1 MRLEYGDYSLELITI
16 EEARKHV
23 ANGLVCYDFTKLT
36 AINTCP
42 TFGVLRYALH
52 RTESSSTRSMAIDA
66 GKACHDYF
74 AALRVWSLRN
84 QHKDSP
90 KQITKIGLHA
100 TKLFGSVRFAEMLS
114 APQDA
119 TDEFSNAINFCLP
132 ALHTS
137 GFYDSPSDR
146 RRTMANLEQ
155 SCLSYTSRYLM
166 SEMPVV
172 LEGELVGVELPFCI
186 LFRKRS
192 ASDTPVYIYTGRI
205 DGLHNYNSAP
215 HIAENKTAFRLDDVW
230 RMMFHTSNQ
239 VTGYMVAATLLLER
253 EVLNGFV
260 MGTQI
265 PQPKSMTDGVAFEQV
280 SRNDSDFTRWTE
292 WIEHSVN
299 VYQEF
304 VHRPTAAPR
313 YTHSCNRYF
322 HPCQFIPYCTMPRE
336 EQVDMIEAMSVEEW
350 SPLDHVGEVADNSTG
365 DV

>member
-1 MRLEYGDYSLELITI
+1 MKLEFGDYILELISI
-16 EEARKHV
+16 AEAREYV
-23 ANGLVCYDFTKLT
+23 ATGIVCYDFTKLT

-52 RTESSSTRSMAIDA
+52 RTEASSSRSMAIDA

-74 AALRVWSLRN
+74 AAQRVWSLRRAYI
-84 QHKDSP
+84 DSP
-90 KQITKIGLHA
+90 EQLTKIGLHA
-100 TKLFGSVRFAEMLS
+100 TKLFGSVRYAEMLS

-119 TDEFSNAINFCLP
+119 TDDFSNAINFCLP

-166 SEMPVV
+166 SEMPVL
-172 LEGELVGVELPFCI
+172 LESELVGVEVPFCI

-192 ASDTPVYIYTGRI
+192 ASNTPVYIYTGRI
-205 DGLHNYNSAP
+205 DGLHNYNSVP
-215 HIAENKTAFRLDDVW
+215 HIAENKTAYKLGDVW

-253 EVLNGFV
+253 EVTDGFV

-280 SRNDSDFTRWTE
+280 VRSESDFIRWTE
-292 WIEHSVN
+292 WIAHSVS
-299 VYQEF
+299 VYENYIR
-304 VHRPTAAPR
+304 RPTYSPR

-336 EQVDMIEAMSVEEW
+336 EQVDMIENMSVEEW

-365 DV
+365 EV

>member
-1 MRLEYGDYSLELITI
+1 MKLEYAGYTLELITI

-23 ANGLVCYDFTKLT
+23 QSNIVCYDFTKFT

-52 RTESSSTRSMAIDA
+52 RTETSSSRSMAIDA

-74 AALRVWSLRN
+74 AAQRVWSLRN
-84 QHKDSP
+84 QYQSDAASL
-90 KQITKIGLHA
+90 TKIGLHA
-100 TKLFGSVRFAEMLS
+100 TRLFGSVRYAEMLS
-114 APQDA
+114 QPQDA
-119 TDEFSNAINFCLP
+119 PDAFSNAINFCLP

-155 SCLSYTSRYLM
+155 ACLSYSSRYLM

-186 LFRKRS
+186 LFREAKSNKPRF
-192 ASDTPVYIYTGRI
+192 IYTGRI
-205 DGLHNYNSAP
+205 DGLHTYNDVP
-215 HIAENKTAFRLDDVW
+215 HIAENKTAYRLDDTW

-239 VTGYMVAATLLLER
+239 VTGYMVAATLMLQK
-253 EVLNGFV
+253 EVTDGFV

-280 SRNDSDFTRWTE
+280 QRNGSDFERWAEWTLHSIALYEEFINVPTR
-292 WIEHSVN
+292 
-299 VYQEF
+299 
-304 VHRPTAAPR
+304 APR

-322 HPCQFIPYCTMPRE
+322 HPCQFIPFCTMPRE
-336 EQVDMIEAMSVEEW
+336 EQADMIEAMAIEEW
-350 SPLDHVGEVADNSTG
+350 SPLDHVGETADNSTG
-365 DV
+365 EV

>member
-23 ANGLVCYDFTKLT
+23 SQGLVCYDFTKLT

-74 AALRVWSLRN
+74 AAQRVWSLRN
-84 QHKDSP
+84 HYKDNNAA
-90 KQITKIGLHA
+90 ITRIGLHA

-119 TDEFSNAINFCLP
+119 ADEFSNAINFCLP

-166 SEMPVV
+166 SEMPVI

-186 LFRKRS
+186 LFRNKVS
-192 ASDTPVYIYTGRI
+192 QTPLYIYTGRI
-205 DGLHNYNSAP
+205 DGLHNYNAV
-215 HIAENKTAFRLDDVW
+215 LDP
-230 RMMFHTSNQ
+230 FCPSCK
-239 VTGYMVAATLLLER
+239 VTVIT
-253 EVLNGFV
+253 
-260 MGTQI
+260 
-265 PQPKSMTDGVAFEQV
+265 
-280 SRNDSDFTRWTE
+280 
-292 WIEHSVN
+292 
-299 VYQEF
+299 
-304 VHRPTAAPR
+304 
-313 YTHSCNRYF
+313 
-322 HPCQFIPYCTMPRE
+322 
-336 EQVDMIEAMSVEEW
+336 
-350 SPLDHVGEVADNSTG
+350 
-365 DV
+365 

>member
-1 MRLEYGDYSLELITI
+1 MKLEFGDYILELISI
-16 EEARKHV
+16 AEAREYV
-23 ANGLVCYDFTKLT
+23 ATGIVCYDFTKLT

-52 RTESSSTRSMAIDA
+52 RTEASSSRSMAIDA

-74 AALRVWSLRN
+74 AAQRVWSLRRAYI
-84 QHKDSP
+84 DSP
-90 KQITKIGLHA
+90 EQLTKIGLHA
-100 TKLFGSVRFAEMLS
+100 TKLFGSVRYAEMLS

-119 TDEFSNAINFCLP
+119 TDDFSNAINFCLP

-166 SEMPVV
+166 SEMPVL
-172 LEGELVGVELPFCI
+172 LESELVGVEVPFCI

-192 ASDTPVYIYTGRI
+192 ASNTPVYIYTGRI
-205 DGLHNYNSAP
+205 DGLHNYNSVP
-215 HIAENKTAFRLDDVW
+215 HIAENKTAYKLDDVW

-253 EVLNGFV
+253 EVTDGFV

-280 SRNDSDFTRWTE
+280 VRSESDFIRWTE
-292 WIEHSVN
+292 WIAHSVS
-299 VYQEF
+299 VYENYIR
-304 VHRPTAAPR
+304 RPTYSPR

-336 EQVDMIEAMSVEEW
+336 EQVDMIENMSVEEW

-365 DV
+365 EV

>member
-1 MRLEYGDYSLELITI
+1 MKLEYAGHTLELISI
-16 EEARKHV
+16 EEAKKHV
-23 ANGLVCYDFTKLT
+23 QAGLVCYDFTKFT
-36 AINTCP
+36 AVNTCP
-42 TFGVLRYALH
+42 TFGVLRYGLH
-52 RTESSSTRSMAIDA
+52 RTESSSSRSMAIDA

-84 QHKDSP
+84 HYKDEAD
-90 KQITKIGLHA
+90 KITKIGLHA
-100 TKLFGSVRFAEMLS
+100 TKLFGSVRYAEMLS

-119 TDEFSNAINFCLP
+119 PDAFSNAINFCLP

-137 GFYDSPSDR
+137 GFYDSPTDR

-155 SCLSYTSRYLM
+155 SCLSYTSRYFM

-172 LEGELVGVELPFCI
+172 LESDLVGVELPFCI
-186 LFRKRS
+186 LFRETKSNKPRF
-192 ASDTPVYIYTGRI
+192 IYTGRI
-205 DGLHNYNSAP
+205 DGLHLYNNIP

-239 VTGYMVAATLLLER
+239 VTGYMVAATLMLQK
-253 EVLNGFV
+253 EVVDGFV

-280 SRNDSDFTRWTE
+280 SRNTSDFERWAE
-292 WIEHSVN
+292 WSLHSIDLYERFIN
-299 VYQEF
+299 
-304 VHRPTAAPR
+304 RPTEAPR

-322 HPCQFIPYCTMPRE
+322 HACQFIPFCTMPRE
-336 EQVDMIEAMSVEEW
+336 EQADMIEAMSVEEW